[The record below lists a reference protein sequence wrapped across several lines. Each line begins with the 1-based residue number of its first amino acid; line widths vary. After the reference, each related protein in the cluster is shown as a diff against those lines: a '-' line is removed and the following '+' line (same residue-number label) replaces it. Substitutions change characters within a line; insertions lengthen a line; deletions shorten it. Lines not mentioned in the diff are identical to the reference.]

1 MKRIS
6 IIASLLILSLSF
18 SSCLKE
24 LENPQQGTLDLDTY
38 YENATATE
46 VQQLIAAAYN
56 TYFGAMDV
64 GTQNMLDI
72 IGGDATNGG
81 GTWADN
87 ANAYRDGQELILTVD
102 SWPFNGSN
110 EYQNLYKIIYM
121 CNSILE
127 KVTAT
132 GAEIDRYKAE
142 AKFLRALA
150 LFEAIRWWGTPPFA
164 DHIYGEDDMYAEN
177 GNQAEM
183 VEWILQNLQEAS
195 QVLPALSGKGQQA
208 QIGGRATKHA
218 ALAYYGKV
226 AVWCG
231 TNANDKALVEK
242 GLSALKQVIDSG
254 LYDLVPNIGDLFHV
268 AGDFSSEY
276 IFERN
281 AAETELNKNRQAD
294 NRHTWRGLRVDR
306 LYMPSGI
313 PSTSWGYCLPSK
325 NFVEFMIAHDGGED
339 NPRFRS
345 KIMSYE
351 TLLAMDYD
359 TENKG
364 VLAGNCLPD
373 CVGYFN
379 VMSLLWLS
387 ECYTGTGSSYYS
399 KANWPLLRFADILL
413 LYAEAQFVANGDSDG
428 SGLKALNRVRTRA
441 GLQPLTSMT
450 YQDIKDERRAE
461 MWCERDWFF
470 DLRRWKDADK
480 YLKDAGKK
488 RYEFWGYK
496 EGTTEYNIKEVNGP
510 GNGWQDKYWLFPY
523 NTNQLQA
530 NKNLVQNPGW

>member
-1 MKRIS
+1 M
-6 IIASLLILSLSF
+6 ILSLSF
-18 SSCLKE
+18 TSCLKE

-38 YENATATE
+38 YANATATE

-56 TYFGAMDV
+56 SYFGTMDV

-87 ANAYRDGQELILTVD
+87 ANAYRDAQELILTVD

-110 EYQNLYKIIYM
+110 EYQNLYKVIYM
-121 CNSILE
+121 CNLILE

-132 GAEIDRYKAE
+132 GPEVERYKAE
-142 AKFLRALA
+142 AKFLRSLA
-150 LFEAIRWWGTPPFA
+150 LFEAIRWFGTPPFA
-164 DHIYGEDDMYAEN
+164 DHLYGEDDMLAEN

-183 VEWILQNLQEAS
+183 AEWILKNLEEAS
-195 QVLPALSGKGQQA
+195 QVLPALSGKGKQA

-231 TNANDKALVEK
+231 TNLGDNALVQK
-242 GLSALKQVIDSG
+242 GATALKQVIDSG
-254 LYDLVPNIGDLFHV
+254 LYDLVPDIADLFHV
-268 AGDFSSEY
+268 AADFCPEY

-313 PSTSWGYCLPSK
+313 PAMSWGYCLPSK
-325 NFVEFMIAHDGGED
+325 DFVEFMIAHDGGEG

-351 TLLAMDYD
+351 TLLAMPYD
-359 TENKG
+359 TDNKG
-364 VLAGNCLPD
+364 VLPDNCLPD

-379 VMSLLWLS
+379 VVSLCWYS

-399 KANWPLLRFADILL
+399 RANLPLLRYADVLL
-413 LYAEAQFVANGDSDG
+413 LYAEAKFLTGDDG
-428 SGLKALNRVRTRA
+428 SGLAALNKVRERA
-441 GLQPLTSMT
+441 GLAPLATMT

-461 MWCERDWFF
+461 MWAERDRFF

-496 EGTTEYNIKEVNGP
+496 PGTTEYDIREVAGP

-530 NKNLVQNPGW
+530 NKNLQQNPGW

>member
-1 MKRIS
+1 MKRLS
-6 IIASLLILSLSF
+6 IIASILLLSVSF
-18 SSCLKE
+18 NSCMSE
-24 LENPQQGTLDLDTY
+24 LDNPQQGTLDLDTY
-38 YENATATE
+38 YANAGPAET
-46 VQQLIAAAYN
+46 QQLIAAAYN
-56 TYFGAMDV
+56 SYFGTMDV

-110 EYQNLYKIIYM
+110 EYQNLYKVIYM
-121 CNSILE
+121 CNLILD

-132 GAEIDRYKAE
+132 GPEIDRYKAE

-150 LFEAIRWWGTPPFA
+150 LFEAIRWFGTPPFA
-164 DHIYGEDDMYAEN
+164 DHLYGEDDMLAEN

-183 VEWILQNLQEAS
+183 AEWILKNLEEAS
-195 QVLPALSGKGQQA
+195 QVLPAVPGKGQQA
-208 QIGGRATKHA
+208 QIGGRATKYA
-218 ALAYYGKV
+218 AIAYYGKI

-231 TNANDKALVEK
+231 TNLNDNALVQK
-242 GLSALKQVIDSG
+242 GKTALKQVIDCG
-254 LYDLVPNIGDLFHV
+254 LYDLNPNIEDLFHV
-268 AGDFSSEY
+268 AADFCSEY

-281 AAETELNKNRQAD
+281 AAETEQNKNRQAD

-306 LYMPSGI
+306 LYMPTGI

-325 NFVEFMIAHDGGED
+325 NFVEFLIAHDGGED

-351 TLLAMDYD
+351 RLLSLPYD
-359 TENKG
+359 NDNKG
-364 VLAGNCLPD
+364 VLEGNCLPD

-379 VMSLLWLS
+379 VPSMLWLS

-399 KANWPLLRFADILL
+399 RANLPLLRFADVLL
-413 LYAEAQFVANGDSDG
+413 LYAEACFVTKSDEA
-428 SGLKALNRVRTRA
+428 SGLAALNRVRERA
-441 GLQPLTSMT
+441 GLEALTSMT
-450 YQDIKDERRAE
+450 YQDIMDERRAE

-470 DLRRWKDADK
+470 DLRRWKVADK
-480 YLKDAGKK
+480 YLKDAGKV

-496 EGTTEYNIKEVNGP
+496 PGTTEYDIREVKGP

-530 NKNLVQNPGW
+530 NPNLQQNPGW